1 MNLFPKYFRLRC
13 KCNWFH
19 DVTYMEIYDRFDFVC
34 PTPRITILLLDSYS
48 RPADQMY
55 LNIFQRK
62 WKGGIDAKGMN
73 DLKKQ
78 MMSGEFCDPNH
89 NETSKFLNI
98 VNHAF
103 QKDVCKMFKMS
114 VSKRLFL
121 HLTVISL

>member
-1 MNLFPKYFRLRC
+1 
-13 KCNWFH
+13 
-19 DVTYMEIYDRFDFVC
+19 MEIYDRFDFVC

-48 RPADQMY
+48 RPPDQMY

-62 WKGGIDAKGMN
+62 WKGGIDEKGMN

-78 MMSGEFCDPNH
+78 MMSGEFCDPIH

-98 VNHAF
+98 VNVF

-114 VSKRLFL
+114 VSKHLFP